1 MKKILLLI
9 ISLLI
14 CLFFGTAKSERTI
27 KVKPPYPEG
36 GYESIQ
42 EKITYPTI
50 AYRAGIEGR
59 IWLKA
64 EIDSVGK
71 AISVKSIS
79 RLSYDLDNT
88 AIKAIKSVKWIPA
101 TVDDKPVSS
110 KIKIAVHF
118 FLVDDPEKERMMSE
132 TEIHEF
138 IGLPVVITH
147 QRMYRP
153 AHGAW

>member
-1 MKKILLLI
+1 MKKILLLMVCL
-9 ISLLI
+9 SFFLL
-14 CLFFGTAKSERTI
+14 FDTAKSKKTVS
-27 KVKPPYPEG
+27 VKPPYPKG

-71 AISVKSIS
+71 AISVKLITG
-79 RLSYDLDNT
+79 LTHDLNVA
-88 AIKAIKSVKWIPA
+88 AIEAIKSVKWIPA

-132 TEIHEF
+132 TEIPEF

-153 AHGAW
+153 AHGDW